1 MFAPPFSKDSSES
14 ALEAS
19 GNVKLREWLLT
30 ALADTRQLAAM
41 WLCPVKVPRAGGVAG
56 VADGGPGAG
65 VGGDTDPG
73 PGPLH
78 RAARRPDRE
87 DDEPHRQP
95 GVRHQGEP
103 APGTIHHNLIAL
115 LERSK
120 ST

>member
-1 MFAPPFSKDSSES
+1 MIVDSSS
-14 ALEAS
+14 S
-19 GNVKLREWLLT
+19 GVT
-30 ALADTRQLAAM
+30 VSS
-41 WLCPVKVPRAGGVAG
+41 LCRLQVPRAGGVAG

-65 VGGDTDPG
+65 VGGDADPG

-78 RAARRPDRE
+78 RAAGGPDRE

-103 APGTIHHNLIAL
+103 APGTSHHNLIAL

-120 ST
+120 SRYFFTFYPK

>member
-1 MFAPPFSKDSSES
+1 MFIDSSS
-14 ALEAS
+14 GHTAAS
-19 GNVKLREWLLT
+19 GDVTVCRL
-30 ALADTRQLAAM
+30 Q
-41 WLCPVKVPRAGGVAG
+41 VPRAGGVAG

-65 VGGDTDPG
+65 VGGDADPG

-78 RAARRPDRE
+78 RAAGRPDRE

-103 APGTIHHNLIAL
+103 APGTIQHNLIAL

-120 ST
+120 SRYFLYILN